1 MWGEITNE
9 LIHQVINLL
18 SFSPVVI
25 LVLLGLTFIYC
36 FVFFLT
42 VTYHVSSHMS
52 ENRMMPMLEER
63 ERGHQEEWDL
73 WVWAAER

>member
-1 MWGEITNE
+1 M
-9 LIHQVINLL
+9 V
-18 SFSPVVI
+18 
-25 LVLLGLTFIYC
+25 LVLWRLTFIYC

-42 VTYHVSSHMS
+42 VTCHVSSYMS

-63 ERGHQEEWDL
+63 ERGHQEKWDL